1 MRVAAI
7 QHDIVWEDPSANFER
22 LAPMI
27 AAAAAGGARLVV
39 LTEMYSTGFSMN
51 TAVTAEPVGG
61 PSTEFL
67 QLQAK
72 QHGLWIGGSIAERD
86 EHFELPFN
94 TFVLAGPGGEVDRYR
109 KIHPFTYSGEH
120 EHFGAGDSF
129 VTVEVEGIR
138 VTPLICYDLRFA
150 DEFWATATRTDCYVV
165 PANWPDT
172 RRSHWMALLQARAIE
187 NQAYVVGCNRVG
199 DGGTLHYTGD
209 SRIIDPMGEILA
221 SASGGETILSAEVD
235 AAVVADTRE
244 RFPFLQD
251 RRGV

>member
-72 QHGLWIGGSIAERD
+72 QHDLWIGGSIAERD

-172 RRSHWMALLQARAIE
+172 RRSHWVALLQARAIE